1 MNIQLGIT
9 PAALTS
15 AYMRVGAMNQFST
28 SLSAT
33 DNLNLAAFIQ
43 SRVGP

>member
-1 MNIQLGIT
+1 MNIQLGVT
-9 PAALTS
+9 PAALS
-15 AYMRVGAMNQFST
+15 AAYMKVGAMNQFST

-33 DNLNLAAFIQ
+33 DNLNLAAYIR